1 MTVEKKQCDLI
12 DTCRDLGVL
21 PDDLEAII
29 EEGLISVLIDGN
41 RKMISD
47 DEVDRLRMILRLQ
60 NDLSV
65 NLPGVDV
72 ILEMRR
78 KMIQMRL
85 EVDSILEFIREQV
98 SKDLREI
105 LGEENYP
112 MALGPGDEFLA
123 VGRGVSSK
131 RRGGGSATGRKPRN
145 HREKE

>member
-1 MTVEKKQCDLI
+1 MPAKKKPYDLI
-12 DTCRDLGVL
+12 ETCRDLGVL

-29 EEGLISVLIDGN
+29 EEGLISVLIEGD

-47 DEVDRLRMILRLQ
+47 DEVDRLRMILRLKD
-60 NDLSV
+60 DLSV

-85 EVDSILEFIREQV
+85 EVDSILDFIREQV

-123 VGRGVSSK
+123 VGRGRKKKKVS
-131 RRGGGSATGRKPRN
+131 
-145 HREKE
+145 E